1 MNILLAV
8 GDMRFSDAALDAIVA
23 QRRPHAQNTSVRVVH
38 VIDLPLLL
46 TAREL
51 IGDDVE
57 LEKTWES
64 EREKERAAVTIVAD
78 ELRSHGIRA
87 AASVEI
93 GDAKA
98 KILEIANQWPADL
111 VIVGAPKPWGLQ
123 SLLRRSVS
131 LSVAKHAPCSVE
143 IVRNAEQVTRVYNR
157 DPRPARTTIIP
168 ASFASGVRTGRT
180 STVRRGKMRLSL
192 RAMVMA
198 GAILWGGAILLVGLI
213 NFFDPNYGV
222 NFLQMTRSV
231 YPWFHSTHA
240 LGNVLIGT
248 IDGIVDGAIAALLF
262 AWLYN
267 IFARERHKPSFT
279 QN

>member
-8 GDMRFSDAALDAIVA
+8 GDMRFSNAALDAIVA

-38 VIDLPLLL
+38 VIDLPPLL

-51 IGDDVE
+51 IGDDEE

-64 EREKERAAVTIVAD
+64 EREMKRAAVAIVAD

-87 AASVEI
+87 AASLET

-111 VIVGAPKPWGLQ
+111 VIVGAPKPRGLQ

-143 IVRNAEQVTRVYNR
+143 IVRNGGQVTGIYDR
-157 DPRPARTTIIP
+157 DPAWRGRELFQR
-168 ASFASGVRTGRT
+168 ASPWGVRTGR
-180 STVRRGKMRLSL
+180 
-192 RAMVMA
+192 
-198 GAILWGGAILLVGLI
+198 I
-213 NFFDPNYGV
+213 
-222 NFLQMTRSV
+222 
-231 YPWFHSTHA
+231 
-240 LGNVLIGT
+240 
-248 IDGIVDGAIAALLF
+248 
-262 AWLYN
+262 
-267 IFARERHKPSFT
+267 
-279 QN
+279 

>member
-38 VIDLPLLL
+38 VIDLPPLL

-78 ELRSHGIRA
+78 ELRSHDIRA

-143 IVRNAEQVTRVYNR
+143 IVRNAEQVLESITEILAWRGR
-157 DPRPARTTIIP
+157 QLFQRASPRGYAR
-168 ASFASGVRTGRT
+168 GEHLLLGG
-180 STVRRGKMRLSL
+180 GKC
-192 RAMVMA
+192 
-198 GAILWGGAILLVGLI
+198 
-213 NFFDPNYGV
+213 D
-222 NFLQMTRSV
+222 FL
-231 YPWFHSTHA
+231 
-240 LGNVLIGT
+240 
-248 IDGIVDGAIAALLF
+248 
-262 AWLYN
+262 
-267 IFARERHKPSFT
+267 
-279 QN
+279 